1 MRDDFFPGMIKQ
13 RNRNTEREDGS
24 LFRRDSEGLT
34 AGFSAPP
41 RRRGQT
47 GKSDEAIMTI
57 RKRLIFSH
65 LAMFILPVLLTVFVI
80 FSSLCGLIIYAR
92 SGNHVMAESGF
103 QFNIISNAVRGILMD
118 NVRNQRD
125 WDDYDWIIQI
135 TDPVQTFIQVES
147 EGKTLYRYGNES
159 FRKDLEPVRGRVFL
173 QGTKGRSDGIYSMT
187 GSGKYLY
194 IYRQTVRGVPYT
206 ISVAA
211 HQPVQR
217 SDASIERAV
226 RHTVWFIVI
235 AVILFTILISRFLS
249 RRIIGSITRPLEELR
264 RGAEEIRKGNLS
276 VVLKEQEADEFTPA
290 VRAFNVMTK
299 KLAQSLKE
307 READEESRKELI
319 ASISHDIRTPLTAIK
334 AYVEGLLDHVA
345 DTPEKQARYLQ
356 VIRRKTDVLD
366 LMVEQL
372 FLLTR
377 LDLGEKAIPLERTSL
392 GAVLRKTLEENRL
405 SWETSGAELSAE
417 IEGELPVHGNRLL
430 FMRIL
435 ENLVSN
441 SIRYRTEEKV
451 KIRIRAVQEKGRAV
465 LTVTDDGP
473 GVPEKALRRL
483 QDIFYRTDR
492 ARSRTDSGSGLGLA
506 IVSRSTAL
514 MKGRMSFANCSPHG
528 LAVRIEF
535 PLEEK
540 YEEKDIDSGR

>member
-1 MRDDFFPGMIKQ
+1 
-13 RNRNTEREDGS
+13 
-24 LFRRDSEGLT
+24 
-34 AGFSAPP
+34 
-41 RRRGQT
+41 
-47 GKSDEAIMTI
+47 MTI

-147 EGKTLYRYGNES
+147 EGKTLYQYGNES
-159 FRKDLEPVRGRVFL
+159 FRKDLEPVRGKVFL
-173 QGTKGRSDGIYSMT
+173 QGTERRSDGIYSMT

-194 IYRQTVRGVPYT
+194 IYRQTVRDVPYT

-211 HQPVQR
+211 RQPVQR

-235 AVILFTILISRFLS
+235 SVALFTILISRFLS

-264 RGAEEIRKGNLS
+264 RGAEEIRQGNLS
-276 VVLKEQEADEFTPA
+276 VSLKEQEEDEFTPA
-290 VRAFNVMTK
+290 IRAFNVMTK
-299 KLAQSLKE
+299 KLAQSLAE

-334 AYVEGLLDHVA
+334 AYVEGLMDHIA
-345 DTPEKQARYLQ
+345 DTPDKQARYLQ

-366 LMVEQL
+366 IMVSQL

-377 LDLGEKAIPLERTSL
+377 LDLGEKAIPLQRTSL
-392 GAVLRKTLEENRL
+392 GSVLQETLEENRL
-405 SWETSGAELSAE
+405 SWKKDGAEISAE
-417 IEGELPVHGNRLL
+417 IGGELPVHGNRLL

-441 SIRYRTEEKV
+441 SIRYKTAEKV
-451 KIRIRAVQEKGRAV
+451 NIRIRAVQERGRAV

-473 GVPEKALRRL
+473 GVPEKALQRL

-492 ARSRTDSGSGLGLA
+492 ARSRTDSGSGLGLT
-506 IVSRSTAL
+506 IVSRSTDL
-514 MKGRMSFANCSPHG
+514 MKGHISFANCSPHG
-528 LAVRIEF
+528 LTVRIEF
-535 PLEEK
+535 PLEER
-540 YEEKDIDSGR
+540 YEEKDTDSGR